1 MKKEI
6 HIDLHKENTKV
17 QERKKKKK
25 KHWSIIT

>member
-1 MKKEI
+1 MKREI

-17 QERKKKKK
+17 HEKEKK